1 MKDFTGKVVVVT
13 GSSMG
18 IGKAVARMFAAK
30 KAKVVLNGRNRQRL
44 EAIVNEFKQCGYD
57 VYGVSGDISN
67 EGDCERLIKETIEQ
81 YGRIDIL
88 IKNAGVS
95 MRGEVNKLSPG
106 VINTVFKINT
116 IGPFIL
122 AQKAIPHIV
131 MSKGSIVFISSL
143 AGLKGLPGLSAYS
156 ASKMALTAL
165 AASLRIEHAR
175 DDVHIGIVYVG
186 YTQVEKGKTTLGV
199 DGELLVLEERTGRL
213 QHSIEEVA
221 EKILLHVENRE
232 RISFTGLTGYLYS
245 FLLRYF
251 PGIME
256 RLIIYQ
262 QNKIARNY
270 K

>member
-1 MKDFTGKVVVVT
+1 MKDFIDQVVIVT

-18 IGKAVARMFAAK
+18 IGKAVARRFAEK
-30 KAKVVLNGRNRQRL
+30 KAKVVLNGRNEQRL
-44 EAIVNEFKQCGYD
+44 KAVVSEFKQFGYD
-57 VYGVSGDISN
+57 VWGVCGDISN
-67 EGDCERLIKETIEQ
+67 EEDCEKLIKSTIEQ
-81 YGRIDIL
+81 FGRIDIL

-106 VINTVFKINT
+106 VISSVFQINA

-122 AQKAIPHIV
+122 TQKAIQHIV
-131 MSKGSIVFISSL
+131 KAKGSIVFISSL

-165 AASLRIEHAR
+165 AESLRIEHAR
-175 DDVHIGIVYVG
+175 DDVHIGIFYVG
-186 YTQVEKGKTTLGV
+186 YTQVEKGKTTLGA
-199 DGELLVLEERTGRL
+199 DGELLILEERTGRL

-221 EKILLHVENRE
+221 AKILRHVEKRE
-232 RISFTGLTGYLYS
+232 RRSFTGLTGYLYS
-245 FLLRYF
+245 FLLRQF
-251 PGIME
+251 PMLME